1 MVLLRSAV
9 LCSTA
14 IQVHGLRRLLWAW
27 TSRDSANAI
36 RSPTR
41 TNSTPV
47 IQRTNRIEIES
58 HNATLFFKACAC
70 RFKRVQERLAFYC
83 VPRFFGLPK
92 CPCARQQ
99 LESQNSTSL
108 DITLYEHK
116 EHNKLQHP
124 FLEGEGSNWKVKRQ
138 DWRNS
143 GAISTLSLK
152 DMCGMSLQHPA
163 ISTYCRLGGDGGRW
177 WERRNHLNSKPSWA
191 NYLHFHV
198 RWSWGLCQG
207 RGWRGGW
214 GRWRGHLATI
224 DANMHGTGATR
235 PQNDILTPHVQR
247 GTWNLRN
254 DRCDLKLDPLFFS
267 SFQMISTVLA
277 WQIDDDDDEAG

>member
-1 MVLLRSAV
+1 MQHSQNLRNTLIERLLKVFSVTYLLCLLSSRSSVVLLRSAV

-14 IQVHGLRRLLWAW
+14 IQVHGLRRLLWAS

-47 IQRTNRIEIES
+47 IQRTNRID
-58 HNATLFFKACAC
+58 
-70 RFKRVQERLAFYC
+70 

-108 DITLYEHK
+108 DIADITLYEHK

-124 FLEGEGSNWKVKRQ
+124 FLKGEGSNWKRQ

-152 DMCGMSLQHPA
+152 ALCGMSL
-163 ISTYCRLGGDGGRW
+163 
-177 WERRNHLNSKPSWA
+177 
-191 NYLHFHV
+191 
-198 RWSWGLCQG
+198 
-207 RGWRGGW
+207 
-214 GRWRGHLATI
+214 
-224 DANMHGTGATR
+224 
-235 PQNDILTPHVQR
+235 
-247 GTWNLRN
+247 
-254 DRCDLKLDPLFFS
+254 
-267 SFQMISTVLA
+267 
-277 WQIDDDDDEAG
+277 